1 MSNYI
6 CKWHKEM
13 ELFYRIK
20 PILILEGNVLDL
32 FEYPVNGVNMELTEY
47 LGNFLH
53 DNGYESVVR
62 YDGINGF
69 RDALGKEEGIR
80 EFAEMTE
87 AQTEIHHGSMRMDF
101 AEGEESACMLAKRL
115 MTNVEKPS
123 AVIFNM
129 ASRYILSADQL
140 LKIQADAF
148 TTLMMAGM
156 EAAEVYANDRY
167 LRNLCILIVDKV
179 NDLPVWFYKDNPYAK
194 TLLIQT
200 PSREER
206 MELVSGSL
214 LRRFFAVDIYEQEI
228 GEYEKNPVEL
238 EKIQERFVA
247 LTEGFTRLELCD
259 LSCLCAQERYSI
271 HELDKI
277 VDLYRYGVKENPWT
291 SEELRSRL
299 KKGEELLCQRVKG
312 QDAAMDKTLQV
323 IKRAVSGLS
332 GLQHSSH
339 GKPKGILFF
348 AGPTGTGKTEMA
360 KSLAELIFGDE
371 RSCIRF
377 DMSEYADASSDQRLL
392 GAAPGYV
399 GYEAGGQ
406 LTNAVREHPFSILLF
421 DEIEKAHGTIMD
433 KFLQILEDGRMT
445 DGQGN
450 TVYFSECV
458 IIFTSNLG
466 IYARDERTGRREL
479 QVTAEEDYAAVEQK
493 VKNGISDYFKLQLGR
508 PEILNRIGE
517 NIVVFDFIR
526 PDTARAIMD
535 SQLNKITRTLRM
547 ENDVEVVI
555 TDAVREELYR
565 RVCTNLENG
574 GRGVGNIIEE
584 VIINPLSGYMLDN
597 DLLKA
602 ARITIE
608 GLDCS
613 SVPVKVQM
621 SGEALV

>member
-1 MSNYI
+1 MSEYI
-6 CKWHKEM
+6 CKWHKEL

-32 FEYPVNGVNMELTEY
+32 FKYPANGVNMGLTEY
-47 LGNFLH
+47 LNSFLK
-53 DNGYESVVR
+53 DNGYETVVK
-62 YDGINGF
+62 YDVIHGF
-69 RDALGKEEGIR
+69 QSIWEEDADLSQ
-80 EFAEMTE
+80 FAELSGAT
-87 AQTEIHHGSMRMDF
+87 TEIHDNAMQVTFSDP
-101 AEGEESACMLAKRL
+101 GENACNLAGRVLQSDERASAI
-115 MTNVEKPS
+115 
-123 AVIFNM
+123 IFNM
-129 ASRYILSADQL
+129 ASRYILSPDQL
-140 LKIQADAF
+140 QQTQSDAF
-148 TTLMMAGM
+148 TGLMMA
-156 EAAEVYANDRY
+156 ATKSAEVYVNDRY
-167 LRNLCILIVDKV
+167 IRNLCIMIVDKV

-194 TLLIQT
+194 NLLIQT

-206 MELVSGSL
+206 MEFVNDDGLKA
-214 LRRFFAVDIYEQEI
+214 FFAPDIYEQEI
-228 GEYEKNPVEL
+228 TAFAENPVEL
-238 EKIQERFVA
+238 EKIRERFIG

-259 LSCLCAQERYSI
+259 LSCLCEQERYSI

-277 VDLYRYGVKENPWT
+277 VDLYRYGVRENPWT
-291 SEELRSRL
+291 SEELRGRL
-299 KKGEELLCQRVKG
+299 KKGEELLRERVKG

-392 GAAPGYV
+392 GASPGYV

-406 LTNAVREHPFSILLF
+406 LTNAVREQPFSILLF
-421 DEIEKAHGTIMD
+421 DEIEKAHGSIMD

-466 IYARDERTGRREL
+466 IYAPDRMTGRRVL
-479 QVTAEEDYAAVEQK
+479 QVSSSEEYEAVERK
-493 VKNGISDYFKLQLGR
+493 VKEGISDYFKLQLGR

-526 PDTARAIMD
+526 PETARAIMD
-535 SQLNKITRTLRM
+535 SQLNKITRTLRL
-547 ENDVEVVI
+547 ENDVEVVL
-555 TDAVREELYR
+555 TDAVREALYE
-565 RVCTNLENG
+565 RVCGNLDNG

-584 VIINPLSGYMLDN
+584 VIINPLSGFMLDHDYLN
-597 DLLKA
+597 N

-608 GLDCS
+608 SLDCS
-613 SVPVKVQM
+613 CVPAKVQM
-621 SGEALV
+621 TGERL